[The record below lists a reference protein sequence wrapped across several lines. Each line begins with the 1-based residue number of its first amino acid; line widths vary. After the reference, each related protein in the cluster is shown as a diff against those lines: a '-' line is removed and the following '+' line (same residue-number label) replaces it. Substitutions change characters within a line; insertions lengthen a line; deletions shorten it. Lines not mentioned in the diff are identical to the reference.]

1 MNFMTLNK
9 QLPVKLG
16 QNGQSCP
23 SNNEVDPLGILVI
36 EI

>member
-1 MNFMTLNK
+1 MNFMTLIK
-9 QLPVKLG
+9 QLKLG

-23 SNNEVDPLGILVI
+23 CNNEVDPLGILVI